1 MLYERWQDVAR
12 ECAGE
17 IALRDLATARHW
29 TFAQLAAGTES
40 ARVPKRYGHFA
51 CPTGNTP
58 EFIFTVLRAWRFG
71 QVVCPLEVEARPVI
85 TLPPAQGIC
94 LLKTTSAT
102 TGAARQVAFNE
113 AQLAADPDNIVATMG
128 LCRDSPNLAVISLA
142 HSYGFSNLVL
152 PLLLHG
158 IPLVLVAS
166 ALPEAL
172 RQAAATGANWTLP
185 AVPALW
191 RAWHEAGAIPAN
203 IRLAISAGAPLP
215 LPLEQAVFER
225 SGLKLHNFL
234 GSSEC
239 GGIAYDASDTPRTD
253 ASLVG
258 TAMRNVELSRG
269 EDGCLVVSGASA
281 GETYWPEPDARL
293 GGGTFRTSDLVEL
306 RDGGV
311 FLRGRASDLI
321 NVAGRKVAPETIEQ
335 ALLAHPAVRECLVL
349 GLPSEDAARGD
360 EVAAVVATR
369 EEVTVEQFR
378 QFLHTRLPDWQIP
391 REWVLVDSLPV
402 NQRGKLSRAEWRKKF
417 LDGKR

>member
-1 MLYERWQDVAR
+1 MLYERWQKVAR
-12 ECAGE
+12 ECVGE
-17 IALRDLATARHW
+17 IALRDLATERQW
-29 TFAQLAAGTES
+29 TFAQLASAAES
-40 ARVPKRYGHFA
+40 THEPRPRGHLA
-51 CPTGNTP
+51 CPTGNGP

-71 QVVCPLEVEARPVI
+71 QVVWPLESGAVQPRAG
-85 TLPPAQGIC
+85 LHPAPGIC
-94 LLKTTSAT
+94 LLKSTSAT

-113 AQLAADPDNIVATMG
+113 AQLAADPENIVATMG
-128 LCRDSPNLAVISLA
+128 LRRDSPNLGVISLA

-158 IPLVLVAS
+158 IPLVLAPG

-172 RQAAATGANWTLP
+172 RQAAATGNNWTLP

-203 IRLAISAGAPLP
+203 IRLAISAGVSLP

-253 ASLVG
+253 ASFVG
-258 TAMRNVELSRG
+258 TAMRNVELSCG
-269 EDGCLVVSGASA
+269 EDGCLVVTGASV

-369 EEVTVEQFR
+369 EEVTVEQLR
-378 QFLHTRLPDWQIP
+378 QFLHTHLPDWQIP
-391 REWVLVDSLPV
+391 REWRLVESLTV
-402 NQRGKLSRAEWRKKF
+402 NARGKFSRAEWRGV
-417 LDGKR
+417 LTM

>member
-1 MLYERWQDVAR
+1 MLYERWRTVAR
-12 ECAGE
+12 DCAGE
-17 IALRDLATARHW
+17 IALRDLATKRRW

-40 ARVPKRYGHFA
+40 ARAPRDAGRLA
-51 CPTGNTP
+51 CPTGNGP
-58 EFIFTVLRAWRFG
+58 DFIFTVLRAWRFG
-71 QVVCPLEVEARPVI
+71 QVICPLEKGAPPVLSPPPVEKIA
-85 TLPPAQGIC
+85 

-102 TGAARQVAFNE
+102 TGAARHVAFSA
-113 AQLAADPDNIVATMG
+113 AQLAADPENIVATMG
-128 LCRDSPNLAVISLA
+128 LRRDSPNLGVISLA

-158 IPLVLVAS
+158 IPLVLVPG

-172 RQAAATGANWTLP
+172 RQAAATGDNWTLP

-203 IRLAISAGAPLP
+203 LRLAISAGAPLP

-253 ASLVG
+253 ASLIG

-269 EDGCLVVSGASA
+269 EDGCLVVNGANV
-281 GETYWPEPDARL
+281 GETYWPDPDARL

-349 GLPSEDAARGD
+349 GRPSEDAARGD

-369 EEVTVEQFR
+369 EEVTIEQLR
-378 QFLHTRLPDWQIP
+378 QFLHARLPDWQIP
-391 REWVLVDSLPV
+391 REWRLVEALEV
-402 NQRGKLSRAEWRKKF
+402 NARGKLSRAEWRSEW
-417 LDGKR
+417 

>member
-1 MLYERWQDVAR
+1 MLYERWQEVAR
-12 ECAGE
+12 ERAGE
-17 IALRDLATARHW
+17 IALRDLATARQW
-29 TFAQLAAGTES
+29 TFAQLSAGTES
-40 ARVPKRYGHFA
+40 TCVPERHDHFA

-71 QVVCPLEVEARPVI
+71 QVVCPLETGTPPVAA
-85 TLPPAQGIC
+85 LPPAQGIR
-94 LLKTTSAT
+94 LLKTTSGS
-102 TGAARQVAFNE
+102 TGAARQVAFTA
-113 AQLAADPDNIVATMG
+113 AQLAADPENIVATMG
-128 LCRDSPNLAVISLA
+128 LRRDSPNLGVISLA

-158 IPLVLVAS
+158 IPLVLAPG

-172 RQAAATGANWTLP
+172 RQAAATGNNWTLP

-203 IRLAISAGAPLP
+203 VRLAISAGAPLP

-253 ASLVG
+253 ASFVG

-269 EDGCLVVSGASA
+269 EDGCLAVTGASV
-281 GETYWPEPDARL
+281 GEIYWPEPDARL
-293 GGGTFRTSDLVEL
+293 GGGTFRTNDLVEL

-349 GLPSEDAARGD
+349 GLPSADAARGD

-369 EEVTVEQFR
+369 EEVTVEQLR
-378 QFLHTRLPDWQIP
+378 QFLHTHLPDWQIP
-391 REWVLVDSLPV
+391 RDWRLAESLTV
-402 NQRGKLSRAEWRKKF
+402 NARGKLSRAEWRSKF
-417 LDGKR
+417 RS

>member
-1 MLYERWQDVAR
+1 MLYERWREVAN

-17 IALRDLATARHW
+17 IALRDLATGRKW

-58 EFIFTVLRAWRFG
+58 EFIFTILRAWRFG
-71 QVVCPLEVEARPVI
+71 QVVCPLEAGASPLI

-113 AQLAADPDNIVATMG
+113 AQLAADPENIVATMG
-128 LCRDSPNLAVISLA
+128 LRRDSPNLAVISLA

-158 IPLVLVAS
+158 IPLVLAPG

-172 RQAAATGANWTLP
+172 RQAAATGGNWTLP

-203 IRLAISAGAPLP
+203 VRLAISAGAPLP

-225 SGLKLHNFL
+225 SGFKLHNFL
-234 GSSEC
+234 GSTEC

-253 ASLVG
+253 ASFAG

-269 EDGCLVVSGASA
+269 EDGCLVVSGASV
-281 GETYWPEPDARL
+281 GETYWPDPDARL
-293 GGGTFRTSDLVEL
+293 GGGIFRTSDLVEL
-306 RDGGV
+306 HDGGV

-369 EEVTVEQFR
+369 EEVTIEQLR

-391 REWVLVDSLPV
+391 REWRLVESLTV
-402 NQRGKLSRAEWRKKF
+402 NARGKLSRAEWREKWST
-417 LDGKR
+417 D

>member
-1 MLYERWQDVAR
+1 MLYERWREVAR

-17 IALRDLATARHW
+17 IALRDLATARQW

-40 ARVPKRYGHFA
+40 ARPPRRPGHFA
-51 CPTGNTP
+51 CPAGNTP
-58 EFIFTVLRAWRFG
+58 EFIFTLLRAWRFG
-71 QVVCPLEVEARPVI
+71 QVVCPLEAGAPPMVC
-85 TLPPAQGIC
+85 LPPPPGIC

-102 TGAARQVAFNE
+102 TGAARQVAFTE

-128 LCRDSPNLAVISLA
+128 LRRDSPNLGVISLA

-158 IPLVLVAS
+158 IPLVLAPG

-172 RQAAATGANWTLP
+172 RQAAATGTNWTLP

-191 RAWHEAGAIPAN
+191 RAWHEAGAIPASV
-203 IRLAISAGAPLP
+203 RLAISAGAPLP

-239 GGIAYDASDTPRTD
+239 GGIAYDASNAPRTD
-253 ASLVG
+253 ATFVG
-258 TAMRNVELSRG
+258 TAMRNVALSLG
-269 EDGCLVVSGASA
+269 VDGCLEVNGASV
-281 GETYWPEPDARL
+281 GETYWPQPEARL

-321 NVAGRKVAPETIEQ
+321 NVAGRKVAPETVEQ
-335 ALLAHPAVRECLVL
+335 ALLEHPAVRECLVL

-369 EEVTVEQFR
+369 EEVSVEQLR
-378 QFLHTRLPDWQIP
+378 QFLHARLPDWQLP
-391 REWVLVDSLPV
+391 REWRLVESLAV
-402 NQRGKLSRAEWRKKF
+402 NARGKLSRAEWRSQF
-417 LDGKR
+417 RP

>member
-1 MLYERWQDVAR
+1 MLYERWREVAR

-17 IALRDLATARHW
+17 IALRDLATKRQW
-29 TFAQLAAGTES
+29 TFAQLAAGTEK
-40 ARVPKRYGHFA
+40 ARPPVGDGHFSFPSA
-51 CPTGNTP
+51 NSP

-71 QVVCPLEVEARPVI
+71 LVICPLEAGCPQPEI
-85 TLPPAQGIC
+85 KPPPLETC

-102 TGAARQVAFNE
+102 TGAARHVAFNV

-128 LCRDSPNLAVISLA
+128 LRRNSPNLGVISLA

-158 IPLVLVAS
+158 IPLVLVPG

-172 RQAAATGANWTLP
+172 RQAAATGGNWTLP

-191 RAWHEAGAIPAN
+191 RAWHEADAIPPN

-215 LPLEQAVFER
+215 LPLEQAVFEQ

-253 ASLVG
+253 ASFVG

-269 EDGCLVVSGASA
+269 EDGCLIVRGANVA
-281 GETYWPEPDARL
+281 ETYWPEPDARL

-311 FLRGRASDLI
+311 FLRGRAGDLI

-360 EVAAVVATR
+360 VVAAVVAAQADVSSKQLS
-369 EEVTVEQFR
+369 E
-378 QFLHTRLPDWQIP
+378 FLHACLPDWQIP
-391 REWVLVDSLPV
+391 REWRLVESLEV
-402 NQRGKLSRAEWRKKF
+402 NARGKLSRAEWRQI
-417 LDGKR
+417 LSHG